1 MSSFCEQKCEPR
13 PKLYLLIDIFS
24 TFRSV
29 HTLIFTYV
37 PCNVNGLHEEE
48 ANFYREK
55 RSVTFVTGHFFLFFY
70 DFISHLFGVY
80 ANINM

>member
-1 MSSFCEQKCEPR
+1 MSKNANRDQN
-13 PKLYLLIDIFS
+13 YLLIDIFS

-29 HTLIFTYV
+29 HTLIFPYV

-70 DFISHLFGVY
+70 DFISHLFGDY